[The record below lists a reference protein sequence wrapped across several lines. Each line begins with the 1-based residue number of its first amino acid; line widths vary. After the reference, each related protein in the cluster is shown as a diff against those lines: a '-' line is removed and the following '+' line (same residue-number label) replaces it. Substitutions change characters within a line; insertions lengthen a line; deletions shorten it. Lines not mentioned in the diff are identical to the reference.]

1 MADNAYIKMNVYY
14 ADEEVTVTS
23 TNINAMGSRIILLG
37 EDFGLIPHKSIVEVV
52 GYLQDGIVF
61 MNAQVTL
68 STSTQLNFDI
78 IKTDVK
84 QERRSY
90 LKVKVYMNSKLL
102 RAFSLGKKNKPYL
115 INEPIQTRDISL
127 GGVAFYSNRILFK
140 RQKVELDFNILKPGF
155 IALAEVL
162 RKERGPFRGG
172 YRFKY
177 GCRFLNISGEEERV
191 LCEFVFRT
199 QIENHKKTYAYG
211 DSNRTSRFEKQ

>member
-1 MADNAYIKMNVYY
+1 
-14 ADEEVTVTS
+14 
-23 TNINAMGSRIILLG
+23 MGNRIILLG
-37 EDFGLIPHKSIVEVV
+37 EDFGLFPHKSIVEVV

-68 STSTQLNFDI
+68 STGTQLNFDI
-78 IKTDVK
+78 INTDSK

-102 RAFSLGKKNKPYL
+102 RAFSLGKKGKPYAV
-115 INEPIQTRDISL
+115 NEPILTRDISL
-127 GGVAFYSNRILFK
+127 GGVAFYSNRTLFK

-155 IALAEVL
+155 IAKAEVL

-177 GCRFLNISGEEERV
+177 GCRLLTISGEEERV

-199 QIENHKKTYAYG
+199 QIENHRKLTRQ
-211 DSNRTSRFEKQ
+211 DD

>member
-1 MADNAYIKMNVYY
+1 LAGNTFIKMNVFY
-14 ADEEVTVTS
+14 AEEEVTIS
-23 TNINAMGSRIILLG
+23 SSNISAMGERIILMG
-37 EDFGLIPHKSIVEVV
+37 EEFGLIPHQSIVEVV

-61 MNAQVTL
+61 MNAKVTL
-68 STSTQLNFDI
+68 STSSQLNFDI
-78 IKTDVK
+78 MKTNNK

-102 RAFSLGKKNKPYL
+102 RGFSLGRSGKVYA

-127 GGVAFYSNRILFK
+127 GGVAFYSNRTLFK
-140 RQKVELDFNILKPGF
+140 RQKIELDFNMLKPGF
-155 IALAEVL
+155 IARAEVL

-172 YRFKY
+172 YRYKY

-199 QIENHKKTYAYG
+199 QIENHRKLMHQE
-211 DSNRTSRFEKQ
+211 D